1 VHPQDLPRVVPLI
14 PLAEPLL
21 LPGTV
26 VPVHAEEDW
35 VQALAEDVLAGDG
48 YVAVIQP
55 LEDEDGAVYS
65 VGCLGK
71 LEMGREDNPD
81 EVLIGGVIRFRL
93 IKELPSERGYRRAVI
108 DCGEFVDDMTEI
120 EAGLEFTTL
129 KELARQRVVAHSPE
143 FDTAM
148 LDRMAGTEIATAL
161 AHALPFSA
169 SERQA
174 LVEAPSLREIEQ
186 VLLHLMTGPGQS
198 PGFGF
203 TPLPVC

>member
-1 VHPQDLPRVVPLI
+1 
-14 PLAEPLL
+14 
-21 LPGTV
+21 
-26 VPVHAEEDW
+26 
-35 VQALAEDVLAGDG
+35 
-48 YVAVIQP
+48 
-55 LEDEDGAVYS
+55 
-65 VGCLGK
+65 
-71 LEMGREDNPD
+71 
-81 EVLIGGVIRFRL
+81 
-93 IKELPSERGYRRAVI
+93 
-108 DCGEFVDDMTEI
+108 
-120 EAGLEFTTL
+120 LEFTTL

-203 TPLPVC
+203 SPLPVC

>member
-1 VHPQDLPRVVPLI
+1 MHPEDLPRVVPLI

-26 VPVHAEEDW
+26 VPVETDEEW

-48 YVAVIQP
+48 YVAVIQTQ
-55 LEDEDGAVYS
+55 EADADTVYS

-81 EVLIGGVIRFRL
+81 EVLIGGIVRFRL
-93 IKELPSERGYRRAVI
+93 IRELPSVRGYRRAVI
-108 DCGEFVDDMTEI
+108 DCGEFLDDMAEI
-120 EAGLEFTTL
+120 EAGLEFLTL
-129 KELARQRVVAHSPE
+129 KELALQRVIAHAPQ
-143 FDTAM
+143 FDTAL

-186 VLLHLMTGPGQS
+186 VLLHLMTGSGPI